1 MVRCTVTSDVTG
13 VIVATCLAVPMLAL
27 PLAAQPMKQ
36 AADWSGTWSGRY
48 VCAQGATGLA
58 LTIQRGEANA
68 VTARFS
74 FYPLPENPQAEAGQ
88 FMMRGR
94 VDAADP
100 DRLHLVAG
108 RWLQRPEG
116 YVTVDLDGRFNSE
129 SGEYRGRVG
138 GPGCSGFVLRRDPL
152 G

>member
-1 MVRCTVTSDVTG
+1 MI
-13 VIVATCLAVPMLAL
+13 VIAGLAMSV
-27 PLAAQPMKQ
+27 LAAPLSAQSMKE

-48 VCAQGATGLA
+48 VCAQGTTGLA

-68 VTARFS
+68 VVAHFS
-74 FYPLPENPQAEAGQ
+74 FYALPENPQAASGQ
-88 FMMRGR
+88 FTMRGR

-108 RWLQRPEG
+108 QWLQRPAG

-152 G
+152 S

>member
-1 MVRCTVTSDVTG
+1 MKAGLGRVTVMVG
-13 VIVATCLAVPMLAL
+13 VAMATLTA
-27 PLAAQPMKQ
+27 PLFAQSMKE
-36 AADWSGTWSGRY
+36 AGDWSGTWSGRY

-68 VTARFS
+68 VMARFS
-74 FYPLPENPQAEAGQ
+74 FYPLPENPQAASGQ

-100 DRLHLVAG
+100 DRLHLVAAQ
-108 RWLQRPEG
+108 WLQRPAG
-116 YVTVDLDGRFNSE
+116 YVTVDLDGRFNAA
-129 SGEYRGRVG
+129 SGDYAGRVDG
-138 GPGCSGFVLRRDPL
+138 IGCSRFVVRRDPL

>member
-1 MVRCTVTSDVTG
+1 MKAGLGRATVMVG
-13 VIVATCLAVPMLAL
+13 VAMAI
-27 PLAAQPMKQ
+27 LAAPLFAQSMKE

-48 VCAQGATGLA
+48 VCAQGTTGLA

-68 VTARFS
+68 VMARFS
-74 FYPLPENPQAEAGQ
+74 FYPLPENPQAASGQ

-108 RWLQRPEG
+108 QWLQRPAG
-116 YVTVDLDGRFNSE
+116 YVTVDLDGRFKSE
-129 SGEYRGRVG
+129 SGDYAGRVDG
-138 GPGCSGFVLRRDPL
+138 IGCSRFVVRRDPL

>member
-1 MVRCTVTSDVTG
+1 MKAGLGRATVMVG
-13 VIVATCLAVPMLAL
+13 VAMAI
-27 PLAAQPMKQ
+27 LAAPLFAQSMKE
-36 AADWSGTWSGRY
+36 AADRSGTWSGRY
-48 VCAQGATGLA
+48 VCAQGTTGLA

-68 VTARFS
+68 VMARFS
-74 FYPLPENPQAEAGQ
+74 FYPLPENPQAASGQ

-108 RWLQRPEG
+108 QWLQRPAG

-129 SGEYRGRVG
+129 SGDYAGRVDG
-138 GPGCSGFVLRRDPL
+138 IGCSRFVVRRDPL